1 MNDMD
6 LFQTSVL
13 KSIGKKL
20 LSKKQTLSVAESVTS
35 GLLQFAF
42 SNIPDAARFFQG
54 GITAYNIGQ
63 KFKHLKVEPVHA
75 LSVDCV
81 SQKVATEMA
90 MHVSELFSSDW
101 GIGITGYATQVPES
115 DHKVFAYYAITN
127 KMKVKKSGK
136 LVPKTEDP
144 PEVQLNYVDDVIRI
158 FSQLVK

>member
-13 KSIGKKL
+13 KRIGKKL

-35 GLLQFAF
+35 GLLQFAL
-42 SNIPDAARFFQG
+42 SNVPDAAQFFQG

-63 KFKHLKVEPVHA
+63 KFKHLGVEPVHA

-90 MHVSELFSSDW
+90 MHVCELFSSDW
-101 GIGITGYATQVPES
+101 GIGITGYASKVPES
-115 DHKVFAYYAITN
+115 GHKIFAYYAIIHKTQL
-127 KMKVKKSGK
+127 KKSGRI
-136 LVPKTEDP
+136 VPNPEAP
-144 PEVQLNYVDDVIRI
+144 PEVQRKYVNDVIRT
-158 FSQLVK
+158 FAQLLK